1 MESLENGHGVNVR
14 EAIERTGVLSI
25 SRDLTKIS
33 CWNIHRGH
41 GVRESPWSNKGKEA
55 LSRKRDSL
63 TRAECSCVQRNESID
78 HCWCCQAFGISL
90 PRAREW
96 GILLAWEV
104 LGLGDGGD
112 FCFPWCQPLAGI
124 PIIPQEAVWTCYA
137 SIDHAS
143 SRPSEVSVLFL

>member
-63 TRAECSCVQRNESID
+63 PRAECSCVQRNESID
-78 HCWCCQAFGISL
+78 HFWCCQAFGISL
-90 PRAREW
+90 PRARERYSPR
-96 GILLAWEV
+96 
-104 LGLGDGGD
+104 LGSTGAGWWGD

-124 PIIPQEAVWTCYA
+124 PIIPQEAVWTRYA